1 MIPARAP
8 PRAAKQVTA
17 IESQYL
23 ILLGKAFLTT
33 TVAVPASKQRGVV
46 LGFAFMLLTLIT
58 LALFLIP
65 AWIIQP
71 FKYQAPRAL
80 SLAMNVRQIAPWVT
94 VATLA
99 LALLCAVQ
107 LWQGRANW
115 KKALLVF
122 GLVLSAA
129 AAVMSRIDYFEW
141 MFHPVAAPGFQS
153 VADSKLDP
161 GEMVMAVRF
170 GNDARAYPIRAMAY
184 HHVVNDV
191 VNGVPITVTY

>member
-1 MIPARAP
+1 
-8 PRAAKQVTA
+8 
-17 IESQYL
+17 
-23 ILLGKAFLTT
+23 
-33 TVAVPASKQRGVV
+33 
-46 LGFAFMLLTLIT
+46 MLAT

-71 FKYQAPRAL
+71 FKYQSPRAL
-80 SLAMNVRQIAPWVT
+80 SLAMSLRSMAPWASLVT
-94 VATLA
+94 GIAAFLIALRLWPAASTRRRIGLGVGLCLVAI
-99 LALLCAVQ
+99 
-107 LWQGRANW
+107 
-115 KKALLVF
+115 
-122 GLVLSAA
+122 
-129 AAVMSRIDYFEW
+129 AAVMSRVDYFEW

-153 VADSKLDP
+153 VQETKLDA